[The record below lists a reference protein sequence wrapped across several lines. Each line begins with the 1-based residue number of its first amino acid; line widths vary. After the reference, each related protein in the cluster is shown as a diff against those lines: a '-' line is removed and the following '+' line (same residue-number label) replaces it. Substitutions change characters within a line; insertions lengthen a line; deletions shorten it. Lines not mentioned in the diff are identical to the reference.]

1 LEEAAV
7 QCPYSCILDGEIV
20 AYQDGIQPFALLQQ
34 RLHRL
39 DADKMRQEIPVTF
52 FTFDLL
58 YFEGTSLLDHPL
70 RQRRALLEQL
80 ILPPSIQRANQV
92 LVENAEEVESAFRAS
107 RNRGNEGLVLKEPTS
122 IYTPG
127 KRGKQWLKYKKELT
141 TLDCIVVAA
150 EWGHGKRAGLLS
162 DVVFAVRDEQNQ
174 LRIIGKAYS
183 GLTDQEIGQMTIW
196 FLAHKIRDEG
206 WRITVQPEVVIEV
219 AFNQIQKSNRH
230 DSGFALRFPRIKRI
244 RQDKAPEEIDTLETA
259 RRIYETEGL

>member
-1 LEEAAV
+1 
-7 QCPYSCILDGEIV
+7 V
-20 AYQDGIQPFALLQQ
+20 AYQDSIQPFALLQQ

-39 DADKMRQEIPVTF
+39 DADKMRQEIPITF

-70 RQRRALLEQL
+70 RQRRAMLEQL

-92 LVENAEEVESAFRAS
+92 LVENAEEVESAFQAS

-122 IYTPG
+122 VYTPG

-183 GLTDQEIGQMTIW
+183 GLTDQEIQQMTAW

-244 RQDKAPEEIDTLETA
+244 RQDKAPQEIDTLETA
-259 RRIYETEGL
+259 RRIYETEGR